1 MVRNCARP
9 STISQLSIGVNNI
22 TEGQSADLS
31 GGFIGFKYYESI
43 LSPAIT
49 AKLVIVDTGYSVTAG
64 VGERS
69 LNLFSLAE
77 ELVGNKLRITLS
89 NGSGNIYNA
98 NSSFLNI
105 EPEEIARLQFDDEY
119 PLEVVDISNV
129 STKDKRQVLT
139 LHLSTEPGTRNPS
152 IEVDTQYTNK
162 ISESVRKILKDEL
175 KVPESKIPNN
185 ALHFTPTKNPA
196 TFYGNGRSPFDLIM
210 DMCPKAV
217 PEIPAN
223 AAPGFFIFETQDGF
237 YFRGADSLLSSSPY
251 PIPYTYRDVATFCE
265 QSNFRILDYYMERPS
280 GNIFKQMEYGFNS
293 KNIFYNPATFET
305 TEVIISAKDNIFKK
319 LGSDEIKDIY
329 SGKGDFSKTNFFVK
343 NPGNFAVG
351 VSTAINNDPLFWYAV
366 GKMRYNLLFSRMIQM
381 VVPCN
386 LELRA
391 GMVITCD
398 FPALTDTPQEGV
410 SDEAV
415 SGKYLIVN
423 LSHEFNSDGQVG
435 STTHLTVVRDTD
447 GIYTL
452 EED

>member
-1 MVRNCARP
+1 MVRNWSRP
-9 STISQLSIGVNNI
+9 ATISQLSIDVNNV
-22 TEGQSADLS
+22 TQGQSIDLS
-31 GGFIGFKYYESI
+31 GGFIGFKYYESL

-49 AKLVIVDTGYSVTAG
+49 AKLVIIDTGYSVTAG
-64 VGERS
+64 AGERS

-105 EPEEIARLQFDDEY
+105 EPEETASLNFDTDY
-119 PLEVVDISNV
+119 PLEVTSVSNV
-129 STKDKRQVLT
+129 TTKDKKQILT
-139 LHLSTEPGTRNPS
+139 INLCTEPGTRNPS

-175 KVPESKIPNN
+175 KVPESKIPNT
-185 ALHFTPTKNPA
+185 AVHFTPTKNPA
-196 TFYGNGRSPFDLIM
+196 TFYGNGRTPFDLIL

-237 YFRGADSLLSSSPY
+237 YFRGIDSLLSSTPY
-251 PIPYTYRDVATFCE
+251 PVPYRYRDTATFCE
-265 QSNFRILDYYMERPS
+265 QSNFRILNYIVVKPS
-280 GNIFKQMEYGFNS
+280 GNLWSQMEFGFNS

-305 TEVIISAKDNIFKK
+305 TEIILSAQDKVLKR
-319 LGSDEIKDIY
+319 LGSDALKDLY
-329 SGKGDFSKTNFFVK
+329 DGKGAYSQTNFFVK
-343 NPGNFAVG
+343 NPGNFNVG
-351 VSTAINNDPLFWYAV
+351 VSTAINNDPLFWYAAA
-366 GKMRYNLLFSRMIQM
+366 KMRYNLLFARMIMM

-410 SDEAV
+410 SDESV
-415 SGKYLIVN
+415 SGKYVIVH

-435 STTHLTVVRDTD
+435 SLTHLTVVRDTD